1 MVGDARRQGVERES
15 TPHVF
20 LWHRQSEPPV
30 DWVIRTSTPPENLIA
45 SVRAAV
51 REIDPRTVIANL
63 MPMRKQIEIQTAGRS
78 FQTWLLTLFAG
89 LALGMTAIGI
99 FGVMSHAAARRTHEI
114 GIRMALGAGR
124 ASVIR
129 MILAQG
135 VGLAAAGMGI
145 GFALALAA
153 TQLLSG
159 LLYGVTATDP
169 ITFVVAGLLLLVVA
183 AAATL
188 IPAWRASTLDP
199 LVALRGD

>member
-1 MVGDARRQGVERES
+1 
-15 TPHVF
+15 
-20 LWHRQSEPPV
+20 
-30 DWVIRTSTPPENLIA
+30 
-45 SVRAAV
+45 
-51 REIDPRTVIANL
+51 
-63 MPMRKQIEIQTAGRS
+63 
-78 FQTWLLTLFAG
+78 
-89 LALGMTAIGI
+89 
-99 FGVMSHAAARRTHEI
+99 
-114 GIRMALGAGR
+114 
-124 ASVIR
+124 